1 MPTLDNNTYAL
12 TLKFF
17 LEEKTIYNP
26 KSHATLLNNTYAF
39 SKKIDLVHKSPT
51 LMQLFTIQNKN
62 KNIIGTQGWFIKA
75 TTLTFPSMTS
85 TSSIKAKKKKKV
97 QTLEL
102 KMSQPWPFFH
112 NYPNATQNTKVI
124 EDDPFIILP
133 QCCVRVRW

>member
-12 TLKFF
+12 TLEKNW
-17 LEEKTIYNP
+17 EEKTIYNP

-85 TSSIKAKKKKKV
+85 TSSIKAKKKKV

-102 KMSQPWPFFH
+102 KMSQPWLW
-112 NYPNATQNTKVI
+112 TQ
-124 EDDPFIILP
+124 EDNQAVYQALEGKHLD
-133 QCCVRVRW
+133 

>member
-12 TLKFF
+12 TLKNI

-62 KNIIGTQGWFIKA
+62 KNIIGTQG
-75 TTLTFPSMTS
+75 
-85 TSSIKAKKKKKV
+85 
-97 QTLEL
+97 
-102 KMSQPWPFFH
+102 
-112 NYPNATQNTKVI
+112 
-124 EDDPFIILP
+124 
-133 QCCVRVRW
+133 

>member
-85 TSSIKAKKKKKV
+85 TSSIKAKKKKSKH
-97 QTLEL
+97 L
-102 KMSQPWPFFH
+102 
-112 NYPNATQNTKVI
+112 N
-124 EDDPFIILP
+124 
-133 QCCVRVRW
+133 